1 MDTARDRL
9 AGTDPATAAS
19 SSTRQ
24 GTCPVDHSRLAS
36 QARCPVGATG
46 DSWADRIVRRL
57 LRIPE
62 PSPSA
67 ERTEAAERLFSVAMI
82 LSGLRCTLSYVI
94 IPFVLPALGL
104 GAVAGAGPEIGIP
117 VGVLALIFDV
127 RGIRRFHVARH
138 RWRWSM
144 TAIYL
149 AVIGL
154 VTYLVIQDILALVH

>member
-1 MDTARDRL
+1 MDTARE
-9 AGTDPATAAS
+9 PAIDTASARGALS
-19 SSTRQ
+19 SAEQRA
-24 GTCPVDHSRLAS
+24 CPVDHAALRAT
-36 QARCPVGATG
+36 ACPVGARS
-46 DSWADRIVRRL
+46 DSRADRVVRRL

-62 PSPSA
+62 PTSTSDR
-67 ERTEAAERLFSVAMI
+67 EEAAERLFSVAMI

-104 GAVAGAGPEIGIP
+104 GAVAGFGPEIGIP

-149 AVIGL
+149 AVIAL
-154 VTYLVIQDILALVH
+154 VTYLVVQDIVALIH